1 MDLKTVIST
10 IENVIHNQDISLD
23 NKESFNKSLKRIKDR
38 IKDSNIYLGIVGEF
52 SSGKSTLINAL
63 IGADFFITNAVQGTT
78 TVITKLA
85 YSDRINLALKY
96 KSGKI
101 KTYKYSE
108 NFILEKYLPNEYKKL
123 SNWSRFIMSLKGIFG
138 FNKFDEYFHKVF
150 DVITTSNEISA
161 ELDEVIVYYPSPILK
176 DGLVIVDTPGTDSLI
191 PEHNIITKHAIK
203 NICDLA
209 LVVVPATTPLSMTLV
224 DFLESNLRDN
234 IQKCRFTITKIE
246 VLRKEV
252 ERMHLLKG
260 VSKRIEQLLSVEEPI
275 VIPAPTL
282 ASLEFR
288 DLIPKVDFLDFIPI
302 ETKAVLTNQFITDIA
317 NMKEE
322 IQKGKDSTIFDKI
335 KSLITSL
342 NTELTQT
349 LKDKTTELEEE
360 LEITKQM
367 RAKPLA
373 DFMTEFYEDNMV
385 NSWSYVEARISNN
398 VSSECTD
405 FIRYVNRK
413 INQASSKDE
422 AQDTMGESSTVE
434 YGNNCFNNC
443 YRTFSNVLDETKHSF
458 ETNFQNFKEQFT
470 ESYGIEAVDF
480 SYELNNDPSW
490 KRKFDFSYDKSN
502 LTTFKLF
509 RFFKSLASVK
519 QQMIDD
525 VNPKIGAAFAQ
536 IETYYIKKSKKAYD
550 GLSKQ
555 MDNVKQL
562 FVRKYQRI
570 INQRIANSDKKEKL
584 LLSKINTLTHQLEEI
599 QKVSI

>member
-1 MDLKTVIST
+1 MV
-10 IENVIHNQDISLD
+10 
-23 NKESFNKSLKRIKDR
+23 
-38 IKDSNIYLGIVGEF
+38 
-52 SSGKSTLINAL
+52 
-63 IGADFFITNAVQGTT
+63 
-78 TVITKLA
+78 
-85 YSDRINLALKY
+85 
-96 KSGKI
+96 
-101 KTYKYSE
+101 
-108 NFILEKYLPNEYKKL
+108 
-123 SNWSRFIMSLKGIFG
+123 
-138 FNKFDEYFHKVF
+138 
-150 DVITTSNEISA
+150 
-161 ELDEVIVYYPSPILK
+161 
-176 DGLVIVDTPGTDSLI
+176 
-191 PEHNIITKHAIK
+191 
-203 NICDLA
+203 
-209 LVVVPATTPLSMTLV
+209 
-224 DFLESNLRDN
+224 
-234 IQKCRFTITKIE
+234 E

-434 YGNNCFNNC
+434 YGNNCFNFWNDF
-443 YRTFSNVLDETKHSF
+443 YRISRETS
-458 ETNFQNFKEQFT
+458 
-470 ESYGIEAVDF
+470 
-480 SYELNNDPSW
+480 
-490 KRKFDFSYDKSN
+490 
-502 LTTFKLF
+502 
-509 RFFKSLASVK
+509 
-519 QQMIDD
+519 
-525 VNPKIGAAFAQ
+525 
-536 IETYYIKKSKKAYD
+536 
-550 GLSKQ
+550 
-555 MDNVKQL
+555 
-562 FVRKYQRI
+562 
-570 INQRIANSDKKEKL
+570 
-584 LLSKINTLTHQLEEI
+584 
-599 QKVSI
+599 